1 MHYHVHNPGLFT
13 VEEHI
18 DVLVVSLSGRKR
30 RKARADVDIHRFRAL
45 LPQPLSTPKRHVT
58 ADILYL
64 SASSEEP
71 STAVRRQYIVLRR
84 DSNASFRLCTN
95 HYLVPPPWRVDRAH
109 RKSIAM
115 VMQSTQL
122 LLLSCSVSALLP
134 ILGWVGHVDLSWGTF
149 YYAPLILLPQHLALY
164 FRMIYLKHSP
174 GPLDMIVLHLLLVTY
189 ILGTLFTTSRT
200 ILGLARGECSA
211 GTAACLLMA
220 RLWIV
225 LIMQSIASVG
235 ECTML
240 GMLVW
245 RARYGGIASEGEHG
259 AVYLP
264 TGSADA
270 ENSSGRAWAAP
281 SGMPTSINDVQ
292 VSFTV

>member
-1 MHYHVHNPGLFT
+1 
-13 VEEHI
+13 
-18 DVLVVSLSGRKR
+18 
-30 RKARADVDIHRFRAL
+30 
-45 LPQPLSTPKRHVT
+45 
-58 ADILYL
+58 
-64 SASSEEP
+64 
-71 STAVRRQYIVLRR
+71 
-84 DSNASFRLCTN
+84 
-95 HYLVPPPWRVDRAH
+95 
-109 RKSIAM
+109 M

-164 FRMIYLKHSP
+164 FRIVYLKHSP
-174 GPLDMIVLHLLLVTY
+174 GPLDIIVLHLLLVTY

-245 RARYGGIASEGEHG
+245 RARYGGITSDGEHG

-264 TGSADA
+264 ADSANA
-270 ENSSGRAWAAP
+270 ENGSGRAWAAP

-292 VSFTV
+292 VSFTVCNSCMWRLRRIRSCPIPSSNKTGGVHRGAQVANLSWSVNYQRLSLLS